1 MQLNKYRHLSILLIG
16 IFLTWLNGC
25 AHQTKGLTSKESDS
39 KNHLSLAKSGYN
51 GKDGGSGRRFPASY
65 RISEDAE
72 IDDSSDMENAENDDN
87 QGDRFNF
94 GVKNQNILDEAL
106 DYCQLAQD
114 YWMKGQLEN
123 AISALD
129 QAYALIIKVDTFN
142 RPRLI
147 QQKEDLRYLIT
158 RRIQDIYGSRNVVAK
173 GSINA
178 IPKVMNDYVKAE
190 IESLTNGYE
199 KDFFINAYQRSGRYL
214 KYIEEELAKEGLPI
228 ELAWLPLIESGYNV
242 KALSPARAL
251 GLWQFIPSTGYRFG
265 LSRDKYIDER
275 LDPYKST
282 KAAISY
288 LKELHHLFGD
298 WETVLAAYNCGEGRV
313 LRTINSQSINYLDNF
328 WDLYEKLPRETARYV
343 PRFQATLHI
352 VQNLKQYG
360 LAGIDPEKPME
371 FDTVPVSRQIN
382 LRSIADSTG
391 ISESTLK
398 RLNPELR
405 YGIIP
410 GDSYPFKI
418 PQGTA
423 EMLVAQLDEIP
434 ETANLPMETAEHEKA
449 PVPAHQDKMAS
460 HKVKRG
466 ESLSSVAKKYQVSQ
480 QSIIQANN
488 LKKSTKIKA
497 GMVLAIPSKAAPAP
511 EKTATVIAKAASS
524 PEKSHPTPAPAK
536 TPPAPEKAVAPP
548 AKANATATAAAAKPP
563 AGKKPEQARVQTHV
577 VKSGDSLFNIASRYG
592 VTTKKI
598 QEANKMSSLT
608 IAVGQTLTIP
618 EPSKAAAAEPNLKKY
633 MVKKGENAFS
643 IASSHNMPIDRFLS
657 INNLSSASKIF
668 PGQKVYVE

>member
-1 MQLNKYRHLSILLIG
+1 MYRYRCLSILFIG
-16 IFLTWLNGC
+16 IFLVWLNGC
-25 AHQTKGLTSKESDS
+25 AHQTKGLSSKEPGAS
-39 KNHLSLAKSGYN
+39 KLVLTAKSGN
-51 GKDGGSGRRFPASY
+51 FGKEGAPGRRYPASY

-72 IDDSSDMENAENDDN
+72 LDDTTDVDDAENDDK
-87 QGDRFNF
+87 QGDRINF

-114 YWMKGQLEN
+114 YWLKGQLEN

-147 QQKEDLRYLIT
+147 QQKEDLRFLIT

-178 IPKVMNDYVKAE
+178 IPKIMNDYVKAE
-190 IESLTNGYE
+190 IDSLTTGYE
-199 KDFFINAYQRSGRYL
+199 KDFFINAYQRSGRYR
-214 KYIEEELAKEGLPI
+214 KYIEAELTKEGLPV

-265 LSRDKYIDER
+265 LSRDKYVDER

-282 KAAISY
+282 KAAILY

-360 LAGIDPEKPME
+360 LSEIDPEMPMDFE
-371 FDTVPVSRQIN
+371 TVPVSRQLNIK
-382 LRSIADSTG
+382 SIADSTG

-405 YGIIP
+405 YGVIP
-410 GDSYPFKI
+410 GDNYPFKI
-418 PQGTA
+418 PNGA
-423 EMLVAQLDEIP
+423 SDMLLAQMDDIP
-434 ETANLPMETAEHEKA
+434 ETNGLPAEAADSEKA
-449 PVPAHQDKMAS
+449 SSSHPEKMAS

-466 ESLSSVAKKYQVSQ
+466 ETLASLAKQYKTTQ
-480 QSIIQANN
+480 QNIVQINN
-488 LKKSTKIKA
+488 LKKNAKIKP
-497 GMVLAIPSKAAPAP
+497 GMVLLIPPKSPTAP
-511 EKTATVIAKAASS
+511 EKASVSLAKAPATQ
-524 PEKSHPTPAPAK
+524 EKAHPAPAK
-536 TPPAPEKAVAPP
+536 APSTPEKASANA
-548 AKANATATAAAAKPP
+548 AKASPAAAKS
-563 AGKKPEQARVQTHV
+563 AMVKKPEPARTITHV

-598 QEANKMSSLT
+598 QEINKLSSLN
-608 IAVGQTLTIP
+608 IAVGQSLAIP
-618 EPSKAAAAEPNLKKY
+618 EPTKNATVETGLKKY

-643 IASSHNMPIDRFLS
+643 IASGHNMPVDRFLS
-657 INNLSSASKIF
+657 INNLSSGSKIF

>member
-1 MQLNKYRHLSILLIG
+1 MKTYRCRIILLIG
-16 IFLTWLNGC
+16 ILLSWLNGC
-25 AHQTKGLTSKESDS
+25 THQTKGLSSTEPGATKHASTAISADS
-39 KNHLSLAKSGYN
+39 
-51 GKDGGSGRRFPASY
+51 GKDGASGRRFPASY
-65 RISEDAE
+65 RISEDAQL
-72 IDDSSDMENAENDDN
+72 DDSADVDDAENDDK
-87 QGDRFNF
+87 QGDRINF
-94 GVKNQNILDEAL
+94 GIKNQNILDEAL

-114 YWMKGQLEN
+114 YWLKGQLDN

-147 QQKEDLRYLIT
+147 QQKEDLRFLIT

-178 IPKVMNDYVKAE
+178 IPMVMNDYVKAE
-190 IESLTNGYE
+190 IDSLTTGYE
-199 KDFFINAYQRSGRYL
+199 KDFFINAYQRSGRYR
-214 KYIEEELAKEGLPI
+214 KYIETELTKEGLPV

-265 LSRDKYIDER
+265 LSRDKYVDER

-282 KAAISY
+282 KAAILY

-360 LAGIDPEKPME
+360 LSEIDPEIPMDFE
-371 FDTVPVSRQIN
+371 TIPVSRQLNIK
-382 LRSIADSTG
+382 SIADSTG
-391 ISESTLK
+391 ISESMLK

-405 YGIIP
+405 YGVIP
-410 GDSYPFKI
+410 GDNYPFKI
-418 PQGTA
+418 PQGA
-423 EMLVAQLDEIP
+423 SDMLLAQMDDIP
-434 ETANLPMETAEHEKA
+434 ETNGLPAEAADPEKA
-449 PVPAHQDKMAS
+449 ASSHQEKMAS

-466 ESLSSVAKKYQVSQ
+466 ETLASLAKQYKTTQ
-480 QSIIQANN
+480 QNIVQTNN
-488 LKKSTKIKA
+488 LKKNAKIKP
-497 GMVLAIPSKAAPAP
+497 GMVLMISSKAP
-511 EKTATVIAKAASS
+511 V
-524 PEKSHPTPAPAK
+524 
-536 TPPAPEKAVAPP
+536 APEKAPATL
-548 AKANATATAAAAKPP
+548 AKAPALPDKAHPAHAKAPNAPEKAAANTAKVNP
-563 AGKKPEQARVQTHV
+563 AASKTAMGKKPEPVRTIAHV

-598 QEANKMSSLT
+598 QEINKLSSLN
-608 IAVGQTLTIP
+608 IAVGQSLTIP
-618 EPSKAAAAEPNLKKY
+618 EPTKTGTVETGLKKY

-643 IASSHNMPIDRFLS
+643 IASGHNMPVDRFLS
-657 INNLSSASKIF
+657 INNLSSGSKIF

>member
-1 MQLNKYRHLSILLIG
+1 MKTYRDVTMLVIG
-16 IFLTWLNGC
+16 ILSFWLNGC
-25 AHQTKGLTSKESDS
+25 AHQAKGLSSAQPGASDPDSSKIACDP
-39 KNHLSLAKSGYN
+39 
-51 GKDGGSGRRFPASY
+51 GKDGAFGRRSPASY

-72 IDDSSDMENAENDDN
+72 LDDMADVDAADNDDK
-87 QGDRFNF
+87 QGDRINF
-94 GVKNQNILDEAL
+94 GIKNQNILDEAL
-106 DYCQLAQD
+106 DFCQLAQN
-114 YWMKGQLEN
+114 YWQKGQLEN
-123 AISALD
+123 AISSLD

-173 GSINA
+173 GSLNA

-190 IESLTNGYE
+190 IESLTTGCE
-199 KDFFINAYQRSGRYL
+199 KDFFINSYQRSGRYRQ
-214 KYIEEELAKEGLPI
+214 YIEAELAKEGLPL

-265 LSRDKYIDER
+265 LSRDKYVDER

-282 KAAISY
+282 KAAILY

-313 LRTINSQSINYLDNF
+313 LRTINTQSINYLDNF

-343 PRFQATLHI
+343 PRFLATLHI
-352 VQNLKQYG
+352 VQNLKQFG
-360 LAGIDPEKPME
+360 LTDIQPESLLE
-371 FDTVPVSRQIN
+371 FETVPVSRQLSIK
-382 LRSIADSTG
+382 SIADTTG
-391 ISESTLK
+391 ILESTLK

-410 GDSYPFKI
+410 GDNYPFKI
-418 PQGTA
+418 PQGSS
-423 EMLVAQLDEIP
+423 EMLLSQVDNIP
-434 ETANLPMETAEHEKA
+434 ETNGLPKEAVEQEKL
-449 PVPAHQDKMAS
+449 AS

-466 ESLSSVAKKYQVSQ
+466 ETLASLAKQYQTSQ
-480 QSIIQANN
+480 QNIIQANK
-488 LKKSTKIKA
+488 LKKSATIKP
-497 GMVLAIPSKAAPAP
+497 GMVLLVPPKAPA
-511 EKTATVIAKAASS
+511 THAKAS
-524 PEKSHPTPAPAK
+524 
-536 TPPAPEKAVAPP
+536 PP
-548 AKANATATAAAAKPP
+548 AKPTMA
-563 AGKKPEQARVQTHV
+563 KKPEPVRVITHV
-577 VKSGDSLFNIASRYG
+577 VKSGDSLFNIANRYG

-598 QEANKMSSLT
+598 QEVNKLSSFN
-608 IAVGQTLTIP
+608 IAVGQSLTIP
-618 EPSKAAAAEPNLKKY
+618 EPTKTAAVETGLKKY

-643 IASSHNMPIDRFLS
+643 IASGHNMPIDRFLS
-657 INNLSSASKIF
+657 INNLSSGSKMF

>member
-1 MQLNKYRHLSILLIG
+1 LKTYRHITILVTGILLIC
-16 IFLTWLNGC
+16 LNGC
-25 AHQTKGLTSKESDS
+25 AHQTQGLSSPQQGAEGPDSTKAALES
-39 KNHLSLAKSGYN
+39 
-51 GKDGGSGRRFPASY
+51 GKDSASGRRSPASY

-72 IDDSSDMENAENDDN
+72 LDDMDDDIAENDDKH
-87 QGDRFNF
+87 GDRINF

-106 DYCQLAQD
+106 DFCRLAQN
-114 YWMKGQLEN
+114 YWQKGQLEN
-123 AISALD
+123 ALSSLD

-173 GSINA
+173 GSLNA
-178 IPKVMNDYVKAE
+178 IPMVMNEYVKAE
-190 IESLTNGYE
+190 IESLTKGGE
-199 KDFFINAYQRSGRYL
+199 KDFFINAYQRSGRYR
-214 KYIEEELAKEGLPI
+214 KYIEAELAKEGLPL

-265 LSRDKYIDER
+265 LSRDKYVDER
-275 LDPYKST
+275 LDPYKAT

-313 LRTINSQSINYLDNF
+313 LRTINTQSINYLDNF

-352 VQNLKQYG
+352 VQNLKYYG
-360 LAGIDPEKPME
+360 LTDIEPESPLE
-371 FDTVPVSRQIN
+371 FETVPVSRQLHIKN
-382 LRSIADSTG
+382 IAGMTG
-391 ISESTLK
+391 ILESTLK

-410 GDSYPFKI
+410 GDNYPFKI
-418 PQGTA
+418 PQGSSDV
-423 EMLVAQLDEIP
+423 LLSQLDEVP
-434 ETANLPMETAEHEKA
+434 ETNGLPAEAAE
-449 PVPAHQDKMAS
+449 QDKAEKLAS

-466 ESLSSVAKKYQVSQ
+466 ETLASLAKKYQTSQ
-480 QSIIQANN
+480 QNIIQANK
-488 LKKSTKIKA
+488 LKKSAKIKP
-497 GMVLAIPSKAAPAP
+497 GMVLLVPPTAPSPPVKA
-511 EKTATVIAKAASS
+511 S
-524 PEKSHPTPAPAK
+524 PAPAK
-536 TPPAPEKAVAPP
+536 PALAKKSEPAPV
-548 AKANATATAAAAKPP
+548 TY
-563 AGKKPEQARVQTHV
+563 V
-577 VKSGDSLFNIASRYG
+577 VKAGDSLYNIANRYG

-598 QEANKMSSLT
+598 QEVNKLT
-608 IAVGQTLTIP
+608 SFNIGIGQSLTIP
-618 EPSKAAAAEPNLKKY
+618 EPTKTAGAENGLKKY

-643 IASSHNMPIDRFLS
+643 IATGHNMPVDRFLS
-657 INNLSSASKIF
+657 INNLSSGSLIF

>member
-1 MQLNKYRHLSILLIG
+1 MKTYSYVTILVIG
-16 IFLTWLNGC
+16 ILVFCLNGC
-25 AHQTKGLTSKESDS
+25 AHQTQGLSSAQQEASAPDATRVAGDP
-39 KNHLSLAKSGYN
+39 
-51 GKDGGSGRRFPASY
+51 GKDGASGRRSPASY

-72 IDDSSDMENAENDDN
+72 LDDTADVDDSENDDKL
-87 QGDRFNF
+87 GDRINF
-94 GVKNQNILDEAL
+94 GIKNQNILDEAL
-106 DYCQLAQD
+106 DYCQLAQN
-114 YWMKGQLEN
+114 YWLKGQLEN
-123 AISALD
+123 ALSSLD

-178 IPKVMNDYVKAE
+178 IPMVMNDYVKAE
-190 IESLTNGYE
+190 IESLTGCE
-199 KDFFINAYQRSGRYL
+199 RDFFVNAYQRSGRYRQ
-214 KYIEEELAKEGLPI
+214 YVEAELAKEGLPL

-265 LSRDKYIDER
+265 LSRDKYVDER

-282 KAAISY
+282 KAAILY

-352 VQNLKQYG
+352 LQNPKQYG
-360 LAGIDPEKPME
+360 LADIHPEPPLE
-371 FDTVPVSRQIN
+371 FETVSVSRQLN
-382 LRSIADSTG
+382 LKNIADSTG
-391 ISESTLK
+391 IMESTLK

-418 PQGTA
+418 PQGSSD
-423 EMLVAQLDEIP
+423 MLLSQLDSIP
-434 ETANLPMETAEHEKA
+434 ETNGLPAEAAEQEKL
-449 PVPAHQDKMAS
+449 AS

-466 ESLSSVAKKYQVSQ
+466 ETLASLAKLYQTSQ
-480 QSIIQANN
+480 QNIIQANK
-488 LKKSTKIKA
+488 LKKSEKIKP
-497 GMVLAIPSKAAPAP
+497 GMVLLVPSKAPASS
-511 EKTATVIAKAASS
+511 AKAGPS
-524 PEKSHPTPAPAK
+524 PPKPAIA
-536 TPPAPEKAVAPP
+536 
-548 AKANATATAAAAKPP
+548 
-563 AGKKPEQARVQTHV
+563 KKPEAVRVTTHV

-598 QEANKMSSLT
+598 QEVNKLT
-608 IAVGQTLTIP
+608 SINIAVGQSLTIP
-618 EPSKAAAAEPNLKKY
+618 EPTKSAADETGLKKY

-643 IASSHNMPIDRFLS
+643 IASAHNMPIDRFLS
-657 INNLSSASKIF
+657 INNLSSGSKIF

>member
-1 MQLNKYRHLSILLIG
+1 MLFIG
-16 IFLTWLNGC
+16 IVSFWLNGC
-25 AHQTKGLTSKESDS
+25 AHQGLSSAQPGASGPDSTKIACDS
-39 KNHLSLAKSGYN
+39 
-51 GKDGGSGRRFPASY
+51 GKDGASGHRSPASY

-72 IDDSSDMENAENDDN
+72 LDDMADVDAAENDDKL
-87 QGDRFNF
+87 GDRINF
-94 GVKNQNILDEAL
+94 GIKNQNILDEAL
-106 DYCQLAQD
+106 DFCELAQN
-114 YWMKGQLEN
+114 YWLKGQLEN

-147 QQKEDLRYLIT
+147 QQKEDLRFLIT

-173 GSINA
+173 GSLNA
-178 IPKVMNDYVKAE
+178 IPMVMNDYVKAE
-190 IESLTNGYE
+190 IESLTTGCE
-199 KDFFINAYQRSGRYL
+199 KDFFINAYQRSGRYR
-214 KYIEEELAKEGLPI
+214 KYIEAELAKEGLPL

-265 LSRDKYIDER
+265 LSRDKYVDER

-282 KAAISY
+282 KAAILY

-313 LRTINSQSINYLDNF
+313 LRTINTQSINYLDNF

-352 VQNLKQYG
+352 IQNPKQYG
-360 LAGIDPEKPME
+360 LTDIHPESPLA
-371 FDTVPVSRQIN
+371 FDTVPVSRQ
-382 LRSIADSTG
+382 LHLKSIADTTG
-391 ISESTLK
+391 ILESTLK

-410 GDSYPFKI
+410 GDNYPFKI
-418 PQGTA
+418 PQGSSD
-423 EMLVAQLDEIP
+423 MLLSQLDDIP
-434 ETANLPMETAEHEKA
+434 ETNGPPSDAVEQEKA
-449 PVPAHQDKMAS
+449 VS

-466 ESLSSVAKKYQVSQ
+466 ETLASLAKLYQTSPKN
-480 QSIIQANN
+480 IIQANK
-488 LKKSTKIKA
+488 LKKSTKIIP
-497 GMVLAIPSKAAPAP
+497 GMVLLVPPKTPSPPVKAPS
-511 EKTATVIAKAASS
+511 TLAKAS
-524 PEKSHPTPAPAK
+524 PPTTKANPAK
-536 TPPAPEKAVAPP
+536 PTM
-548 AKANATATAAAAKPP
+548 T
-563 AGKKPEQARVQTHV
+563 KKPEPVRVVTHV
-577 VKSGDSLFNIASRYG
+577 VKSGDSLFNIANRYG

-598 QEANKMSSLT
+598 QEVNKLT
-608 IAVGQTLTIP
+608 SFNIAVGQSLTIP
-618 EPSKAAAAEPNLKKY
+618 EPTKTAAVENGLKKY

-643 IASSHNMPIDRFLS
+643 IASGHNMPIDRFLS
-657 INNLSSASKIF
+657 INNLSSGSKIF

>member
-1 MQLNKYRHLSILLIG
+1 LKTYRYLSMLVIG
-16 IFLTWLNGC
+16 IPLFWLNGC
-25 AHQTKGLTSKESDS
+25 AHQTQGLSSAQPGASDS
-39 KNHLSLAKSGYN
+39 DSARILSKAE
-51 GKDGGSGRRFPASY
+51 KDAAACRRSPAYY

-72 IDDSSDMENAENDDN
+72 LNDLADDDAENDDK
-87 QGDRFNF
+87 QGDRINF
-94 GVKNQNILDEAL
+94 GIKNQNILDEAL
-106 DYCQLAQD
+106 DFCQLAQN
-114 YWMKGQLEN
+114 YWLKGQLEN

-129 QAYALIIKVDTFN
+129 QAYALIIRVDTFN

-173 GSINA
+173 GSLNA
-178 IPKVMNDYVKAE
+178 IPMVMNDYVKAE
-190 IESLTNGYE
+190 IESLTTGCE

-214 KYIEEELAKEGLPI
+214 KYIEAELAKEGLPL

-265 LSRDKYIDER
+265 LSRDKYVDER

-313 LRTINSQSINYLDNF
+313 LRTINTQRINYLDNF

-352 VQNLKQYG
+352 IQNPKKYG
-360 LAGIDPEKPME
+360 LTDIQPESPME
-371 FDTVPVSRQIN
+371 FETVPVSRQLQIKN
-382 LRSIADSTG
+382 IADSTG
-391 ISESTLK
+391 ILESTLK

-410 GDSYPFKI
+410 GDNYPFKI
-418 PQGTA
+418 PQGA
-423 EMLVAQLDEIP
+423 SDMLLSQLENIP
-434 ETANLPMETAEHEKA
+434 EANSIPAEDVEQVKPAATHQEKL
-449 PVPAHQDKMAS
+449 AS

-466 ESLSSVAKKYQVSQ
+466 ETVASLAKQYHTSKQN
-480 QSIIQANN
+480 IIQINK
-488 LKKSTKIKA
+488 LKKSATIKP
-497 GMVLAIPSKAAPAP
+497 GMVLLVPPATPPPS
-511 EKTATVIAKAASS
+511 AKA
-524 PEKSHPTPAPAK
+524 TPALAK
-536 TPPAPEKAVAPP
+536 APP
-548 AKANATATAAAAKPP
+548 ASKASPAAAKS
-563 AGKKPEQARVQTHV
+563 AAVKKPEPARGVTYV
-577 VKSGDSLFNIASRYG
+577 VKSGDSLYNIASRYG

-598 QEANKMSSLT
+598 QEANKLSSFNIT
-608 IAVGQTLTIP
+608 VGQSLTIP
-618 EPSKAAAAEPNLKKY
+618 EPDKSAAVDTGLKKY

-643 IASSHNMPIDRFLS
+643 IASGHNMPIDRFLS

>member
-1 MQLNKYRHLSILLIG
+1 VHLNRYKHLSILLIG

-25 AHQTKGLTSKESDS
+25 AHQTKGLASKEPDS
-39 KNHLSLAKSGYN
+39 KKHFSTAKSGDS
-51 GKDGGSGRRFPASY
+51 GKDGASGRRFPASY

-72 IDDSSDMENAENDDN
+72 IDDTNDIENAENDDT

-123 AISALD
+123 ALSALD

-190 IESLTNGYE
+190 IVSLTTGYE
-199 KDFFINAYQRSGRYL
+199 KDFFINAYLRSGRYR

-265 LSRDKYIDER
+265 LSRDKYVDER

-282 KAAISY
+282 KAAILY

-352 VQNLKQYG
+352 IQNLKQYG
-360 LAGIDPEKPME
+360 LAEIDPEKPME
-371 FDTVPVSRQIN
+371 FDTVPVSRLLNIK
-382 LRSIADSTG
+382 SIADSTG
-391 ISESTLK
+391 IAESTLK

-418 PQGTA
+418 PQGTT

-434 ETANLPMETAEHEKA
+434 ETTNLPMETAEHEKA
-449 PVPAHQDKMAS
+449 PVPSHQEKMAS

-466 ESLSSVAKKYQVSQ
+466 ESLGSLAKQYQTTQ

-497 GMVLAIPSKAAPAP
+497 GMVLMIPSKKTSPVP
-511 EKTATVIAKAASS
+511 EKSATVVAKMPS
-524 PEKSHPTPAPAK
+524 PSEKSHPAPAQAK
-536 TPPAPEKAVAPP
+536 APPAPEKAAPPP
-548 AKANATATAAAAKPP
+548 AKGNATAVAAKPP
-563 AGKKPEQARVQTHV
+563 AGKKSEQNRAATHV

-598 QEANKMSSLT
+598 QEANKLSSLNIT
-608 IAVGQTLTIP
+608 IGQTLTIP
-618 EPSKAAAAEPNLKKY
+618 EPSKSAPAESNLKKY

>member
-1 MQLNKYRHLSILLIG
+1 MKEYRYVSMLVIG
-16 IFLTWLNGC
+16 ILSFWLNGC
-25 AHQTKGLTSKESDS
+25 AHQSQGFSSAQPGTSNLDS
-39 KNHLSLAKSGYN
+39 PKIAC
-51 GKDGGSGRRFPASY
+51 DPVFGRRSPASY

-72 IDDSSDMENAENDDN
+72 LDDLADVDAAENDDK
-87 QGDRFNF
+87 QGDRINF
-94 GVKNQNILDEAL
+94 GIKNQNILDEAL
-106 DYCQLAQD
+106 DFCQLAQD
-114 YWMKGQLEN
+114 YWLKGQLEN

-173 GSINA
+173 GSLNA
-178 IPKVMNDYVKAE
+178 IPMVMNDYVKAE
-190 IESLTNGYE
+190 IESLTTGCE
-199 KDFFINAYQRSGRYL
+199 KDFFINAYQRSGRYR
-214 KYIEEELAKEGLPI
+214 KYIEAELAKEGLPL

-265 LSRDKYIDER
+265 LSRDKYVDER

-282 KAAISY
+282 KAAILY

-313 LRTINSQSINYLDNF
+313 LRTINMQSINYLDNF

-352 VQNLKQYG
+352 IQNPKQYG
-360 LAGIDPEKPME
+360 LTDIHPEPPLE
-371 FDTVPVSRQIN
+371 FETVSVSRQ
-382 LRSIADSTG
+382 LQLKSIANSTG
-391 ISESTLK
+391 IEESTLK

-410 GDSYPFKI
+410 GDNYPFKI
-418 PQGTA
+418 PQGA
-423 EMLVAQLDEIP
+423 SDMLLSQLDDIP
-434 ETANLPMETAEHEKA
+434 ETNGLTPEDVAQEK
-449 PVPAHQDKMAS
+449 PAS

-466 ESLSSVAKKYQVSQ
+466 ETLASLAKLYQTSQ
-480 QSIIQANN
+480 QNIIQANK
-488 LKKSTKIKA
+488 LKKSAKIKP
-497 GMVLAIPSKAAPAP
+497 GMVLLVPPPKPPSSP
-511 EKTATVIAKAASS
+511 AKASSTLAKAQPSSTKASS
-524 PEKSHPTPAPAK
+524 TLAKAPSPSAKESPAPAK
-536 TPPAPEKAVAPP
+536 HAMA
-548 AKANATATAAAAKPP
+548 
-563 AGKKPEQARVQTHV
+563 KKPVPVRVVTHV
-577 VKSGDSLFNIASRYG
+577 VKSGDSLFNIANRYG
-592 VTTKKI
+592 VTTKRI
-598 QEANKMSSLT
+598 QEVNKLT
-608 IAVGQTLTIP
+608 SFNIAIGQSLTIP
-618 EPSKAAAAEPNLKKY
+618 EPTKTAAVETGLKKY
-633 MVKKGENAFS
+633 MVKKGENAFT

-657 INNLSSASKIF
+657 INNLSSGSKIF

>member
-1 MQLNKYRHLSILLIG
+1 MPVIVILL
-16 IFLTWLNGC
+16 FWLNGC
-25 AHQTKGLTSKESDS
+25 AHQTQELSSAKQPGAPGPDS
-39 KNHLSLAKSGYN
+39 TKISCDPAK
-51 GKDGGSGRRFPASY
+51 DTAFGRRWPSSY

-72 IDDSSDMENAENDDN
+72 MDDMTDVDAAENDDK
-87 QGDRFNF
+87 QGDRINF
-94 GVKNQNILDEAL
+94 GIKNQNILDEAL
-106 DYCQLAQD
+106 DFCQLAQD

-173 GSINA
+173 GSLNA
-178 IPKVMNDYVKAE
+178 IPMVMNDYVKAE
-190 IESLTNGYE
+190 IESLTTGCE
-199 KDFFINAYQRSGRYL
+199 KDFFINAYQRSGRYR
-214 KYIEEELAKEGLPI
+214 KYIEAELAKEGLPL

-265 LSRDKYIDER
+265 LSRDKYVDER

-282 KAAISY
+282 KAAILY

-313 LRTINSQSINYLDNF
+313 LRTINTQSINYLDNF

-352 VQNLKQYG
+352 IQNPKQYG
-360 LAGIDPEKPME
+360 LTDIYPESPME
-371 FDTVPVSRQIN
+371 FETVPVSRQ
-382 LRSIADSTG
+382 LKLKSIADTTG
-391 ISESTLK
+391 ILESTLK

-410 GDSYPFKI
+410 GDNYQFKI
-418 PQGTA
+418 PQGA
-423 EMLVAQLDEIP
+423 SDMLLSQLDGIP
-434 ETANLPMETAEHEKA
+434 ETYGLPAEAVEQEKA
-449 PVPAHQDKMAS
+449 SSHQEKLAS

-466 ESLSSVAKKYQVSQ
+466 ETLASLAKMYQTSQ
-480 QSIIQANN
+480 QSIIQTNK
-488 LKKSTKIKA
+488 LKKSAKIKP
-497 GMVLAIPSKAAPAP
+497 GMVLLVPPK
-511 EKTATVIAKAASS
+511 
-524 PEKSHPTPAPAK
+524 PT
-536 TPPAPEKAVAPP
+536 APP
-548 AKANATATAAAAKPP
+548 AKAPALAKTSSPPAKASSASAKPVT
-563 AGKKPEQARVQTHV
+563 AKKPEPVRGVTHV
-577 VKSGDSLFNIASRYG
+577 VKSGDSLFNIANRYG

-598 QEANKMSSLT
+598 QEANKLT
-608 IAVGQTLTIP
+608 SFNIAVGQSLTIP
-618 EPSKAAAAEPNLKKY
+618 ESTKNAAVETGLKKY
-633 MVKKGENAFS
+633 MVKKGENAFT

-657 INNLSSASKIF
+657 INNLSSGSKIF
-668 PGQKVYVE
+668 AGQKVYVE

>member
-1 MQLNKYRHLSILLIG
+1 MKTYRCLTILLMG
-16 IFLTWLNGC
+16 ILLSWLNGC
-25 AHQTKGLTSKESDS
+25 THQTKGLSSTEPGATKHVSNELSSDS
-39 KNHLSLAKSGYN
+39 
-51 GKDGGSGRRFPASY
+51 GKDGTPGRRFPASY
-65 RISEDAE
+65 RISEDAQL
-72 IDDSSDMENAENDDN
+72 DDSTDGDDAENDDK
-87 QGDRFNF
+87 QGDRINF
-94 GVKNQNILDEAL
+94 GIQNQNILDEAL

-114 YWMKGQLEN
+114 YWLKGQLEN

-147 QQKEDLRYLIT
+147 QQKEDLRFLIT

-190 IESLTNGYE
+190 IESLTTGYE
-199 KDFFINAYQRSGRYL
+199 KDFFINAYQRSGRYR
-214 KYIEEELAKEGLPI
+214 KYIEAELAKEGLPV

-265 LSRDKYIDER
+265 LSRDKYVDER

-282 KAAISY
+282 KAAILY

-313 LRTINSQSINYLDNF
+313 LRTINTQSINYLDNF
-328 WDLYEKLPRETARYV
+328 WDLYERLPRETARYV

-360 LAGIDPEKPME
+360 LSEIDPEMPME
-371 FDTVPVSRQIN
+371 FETVPVSRQLNIK
-382 LRSIADSTG
+382 SIADSTG
-391 ISESTLK
+391 IAESTLK

-405 YGIIP
+405 YGVIP
-410 GDSYPFKI
+410 GDNYPFKI
-418 PQGTA
+418 PQGASDT
-423 EMLVAQLDEIP
+423 LLAQMDEIP
-434 ETANLPMETAEHEKA
+434 ETNGLPAEATDQEKA
-449 PVPAHQDKMAS
+449 ASSHQEKLAS

-466 ESLSSVAKKYQVSQ
+466 ETLASLAKQYKTTQ
-480 QSIIQANN
+480 QNIIQTNN
-488 LKKSTKIKA
+488 LKKTAKIKV
-497 GMVLAIPSKAAPAP
+497 GMVLQIPSKAPIALEKPPAALAKAPATP
-511 EKTATVIAKAASS
+511 EKA
-524 PEKSHPTPAPAK
+524 HPTPAKAPSV
-536 TPPAPEKAVAPP
+536 PEKAS
-548 AKANATATAAAAKPP
+548 ANAAKVSPAAAKS
-563 AGKKPEQARVQTHV
+563 AMAKKPEPVRTITHV

-598 QEANKMSSLT
+598 QEINKLSSLN
-608 IAVGQTLTIP
+608 ISVGQSLTIP
-618 EPSKAAAAEPNLKKY
+618 EPTKTATVETGLKKY

-643 IASSHNMPIDRFLS
+643 IASGHNMPVDRFLS
-657 INNLSSASKIF
+657 INNLSSGSKIF

>member
-1 MQLNKYRHLSILLIG
+1 LYRYRCLSILFIG
-16 IFLTWLNGC
+16 IFLVWLNGC
-25 AHQTKGLTSKESDS
+25 AHQTKGISSKEPGAS
-39 KNHLSLAKSGYN
+39 KLVLTAKSGN
-51 GKDGGSGRRFPASY
+51 FGKEGASGRRYPASY

-72 IDDSSDMENAENDDN
+72 LDDTTDVDDAENDDK
-87 QGDRFNF
+87 QGDRINF

-114 YWMKGQLEN
+114 YWLKGQLEN

-178 IPKVMNDYVKAE
+178 IPKIMNDYVKAE
-190 IESLTNGYE
+190 IDSLTTGYE
-199 KDFFINAYQRSGRYL
+199 KDFFINAYQRSGRYR
-214 KYIEEELAKEGLPI
+214 KYIEEELVKEGLPV

-265 LSRDKYIDER
+265 LSRDKYVDER

-282 KAAISY
+282 KAAILY

-352 VQNLKQYG
+352 IQNLKQYG
-360 LAGIDPEKPME
+360 LSEIDPEKPME
-371 FDTVPVSRQIN
+371 FETIPVSRQLN
-382 LRSIADSTG
+382 LKTIAESTG
-391 ISESTLK
+391 ISESSLK

-410 GDSYPFKI
+410 GDNYPFKI
-418 PQGTA
+418 PQGA
-423 EMLVAQLDEIP
+423 SELLLSQLDALP
-434 ETANLPMETAEHEKA
+434 ETNGLPLESTDQEKTAF
-449 PVPAHQDKMAS
+449 PAHQDKLPS

-466 ESLSSVAKKYQVSQ
+466 ESLASLAKQFQTTQ
-480 QSIIQANN
+480 QNIIQANN
-488 LKKSTKIKA
+488 LKKSTTIKP
-497 GMVLAIPSKAAPAP
+497 GMVLLIPP
-511 EKTATVIAKAASS
+511 KTLPS
-524 PEKSHPTPAPAK
+524 PEKNSSMTAKASGTSGKLIPTPAK
-536 TPPAPEKAVAPP
+536 TPPVPEKVASTTKGNP
-548 AKANATATAAAAKPP
+548 ASAKPSVS
-563 AGKKPEQARVQTHV
+563 KKPEPSHAVTHV
-577 VKSGDSLFNIASRYG
+577 VKSGDSLFNIASRYS

-598 QEANKMSSLT
+598 QDANKLTSLN
-608 IAVGQTLTIP
+608 ISVGQNLVIP
-618 EPSKAAAAEPNLKKY
+618 EPAKTSVVETGLKKY

-643 IASSHNMPIDRFLS
+643 IASGHNMPIDRFLS
-657 INNLSSASKIF
+657 INNLSSGSKIF

>member
-1 MQLNKYRHLSILLIG
+1 MLVIG
-16 IFLTWLNGC
+16 ILSFWLNGC
-25 AHQTKGLTSKESDS
+25 AHQTQGLSSAQPGASDPDSSKIACDP
-39 KNHLSLAKSGYN
+39 
-51 GKDGGSGRRFPASY
+51 GKDTAFGRRSPASY

-72 IDDSSDMENAENDDN
+72 LDDMADVDAAENDDK
-87 QGDRFNF
+87 QGDRINF
-94 GVKNQNILDEAL
+94 GIKNQNILDEAL
-106 DYCQLAQD
+106 DFCQLAQD
-114 YWMKGQLEN
+114 YWLKGQLEN

-173 GSINA
+173 GSLNA
-178 IPKVMNDYVKAE
+178 IPMVMNDYVKAE
-190 IESLTNGYE
+190 IESLTTGCE
-199 KDFFINAYQRSGRYL
+199 KDFFINAYQRSGRYR
-214 KYIEEELAKEGLPI
+214 KYIEAELAKEGLPL

-265 LSRDKYIDER
+265 LSRDKYVDER

-282 KAAISY
+282 KAAILY

-313 LRTINSQSINYLDNF
+313 LRTINTQSINYLDNF

-352 VQNLKQYG
+352 IQNLKQYG
-360 LAGIDPEKPME
+360 LTDIHPESPLE
-371 FDTVPVSRQIN
+371 FETVPVSRQ
-382 LRSIADSTG
+382 LQLKSIADTTG
-391 ISESTLK
+391 ILESTLK

-410 GDSYPFKI
+410 GDNYPFKI
-418 PQGTA
+418 PQGA
-423 EMLVAQLDEIP
+423 SDMLLSQLDDIP
-434 ETANLPMETAEHEKA
+434 ETNGLPAEAVEQEKA
-449 PVPAHQDKMAS
+449 ASHQEKLAS

-466 ESLSSVAKKYQVSQ
+466 ETLASLAKQYQTSQ
-480 QSIIQANN
+480 QNIIQANK
-488 LKKSTKIKA
+488 LKKSAKIKP
-497 GMVLAIPSKAAPAP
+497 GMVLLVPPKAP
-511 EKTATVIAKAASS
+511 
-524 PEKSHPTPAPAK
+524 
-536 TPPAPEKAVAPP
+536 APP
-548 AKANATATAAAAKPP
+548 AKAPSTLAKASSPPAKASPAPAKP
-563 AGKKPEQARVQTHV
+563 AMAKKPEPVRVVTHV
-577 VKSGDSLFNIASRYG
+577 VKSGDSLFNIANRYG

-598 QEANKMSSLT
+598 QEVNKLT
-608 IAVGQTLTIP
+608 SFNIAVGQSLTIP
-618 EPSKAAAAEPNLKKY
+618 EPTKTAAVETGLKKY

-643 IASSHNMPIDRFLS
+643 IASGHNMPIDRFLS
-657 INNLSSASKIF
+657 INNLSSGSKIF

>member
-1 MQLNKYRHLSILLIG
+1 MLVIG
-16 IFLTWLNGC
+16 ILSFWLNGC
-25 AHQTKGLTSKESDS
+25 AHQTKGLSSAQPGASDPDSSKIAGDP
-39 KNHLSLAKSGYN
+39 
-51 GKDGGSGRRFPASY
+51 GKDMAFGRRSPASY

-72 IDDSSDMENAENDDN
+72 LDDMADVDAAENDDK
-87 QGDRFNF
+87 QGNRINF
-94 GVKNQNILDEAL
+94 GIKNQNILDEAL
-106 DYCQLAQD
+106 DFCQLAQN
-114 YWMKGQLEN
+114 YWQKGQLEN

-173 GSINA
+173 GSLNA
-178 IPKVMNDYVKAE
+178 IPNVMNDYVKAE
-190 IESLTNGYE
+190 IESLTTGCE
-199 KDFFINAYQRSGRYL
+199 KDFFINAYQRSGRYR
-214 KYIEEELAKEGLPI
+214 KHIEAELAQEGLPL

-265 LSRDKYIDER
+265 LSRDKYVDER

-282 KAAISY
+282 KAAILY

-313 LRTINSQSINYLDNF
+313 LRVINTQSINYLDNF

-343 PRFQATLHI
+343 PRFLATLHI
-352 VQNLKQYG
+352 VQNLKHYG
-360 LAGIDPEKPME
+360 LTDIHPESPLE
-371 FDTVPVSRQIN
+371 FETFPVSRQLSIK
-382 LRSIADSTG
+382 SIADTTG
-391 ISESTLK
+391 ILESTLK

-410 GDSYPFKI
+410 GDNYSFKI
-418 PQGTA
+418 PQGSSDI
-423 EMLVAQLDEIP
+423 LLSQLDDIP
-434 ETANLPMETAEHEKA
+434 ETNGLPAETVEQEKA
-449 PVPAHQDKMAS
+449 ASHQEKLAS

-466 ESLSSVAKKYQVSQ
+466 ETLASVAKLYQTSQ
-480 QSIIQANN
+480 KNIIQANK
-488 LKKSTKIKA
+488 LKKSATIKP
-497 GMVLAIPSKAAPAP
+497 GMVLLVPPKAQSPPTKASS
-511 EKTATVIAKAASS
+511 TLAKAPS
-524 PEKSHPTPAPAK
+524 PPAKVSPAPAK
-536 TPPAPEKAVAPP
+536 PAMA
-548 AKANATATAAAAKPP
+548 
-563 AGKKPEQARVQTHV
+563 KKPEPVRVVTHV
-577 VKSGDSLFNIASRYG
+577 VKSGDSLFNIANRYG

-598 QEANKMSSLT
+598 QEVNKLT
-608 IAVGQTLTIP
+608 SFNIAVGQSLTIP
-618 EPSKAAAAEPNLKKY
+618 EPAKTAAVETGLKKY

-643 IASSHNMPIDRFLS
+643 IASGHNMPIDRFLS
-657 INNLSSASKIF
+657 INNLSSGSKIF